1 MQKLNQRITCLESP
15 LRAMLIRGIS
25 LVFEQLLKKGLT
37 SRRDGTYDVRADLA
51 TENRVLGDHDCSR
64 FVQEKL
70 GL

>member
-25 LVFEQLLKKGLT
+25 LVFEQLLRKGLC
-37 SRRDGTYDVRADLA
+37 SRDGTYDVRADLA
-51 TENRVLGDHDCSR
+51 TENRVLGDHDCPR